1 MKAAINNLDVK
12 NTAGQKMIAR
22 HAPEHKLDETINLF
36 SRGDLKSATRKAS
49 ALRKKYPNCF
59 NSANVFAACMM
70 TANRL
75 PEAANA
81 YERTVSL
88 EPSYAVGHFNIGVC
102 NQDTNRFGKAIDSY
116 TRALEIDPNYLDAAF
131 NRGGVLKMLGNFS
144 EALTDL
150 CYAHTAQP
158 NRRDYA
164 LSYGDCLERLG
175 AFEDALAVYDKF
187 IDHEMEHRAVGCLY
201 ASRQHK
207 EALQRL
213 RHLHAR
219 DSADRNHI
227 IPHAAVGAFI
237 SEQLDVPNPYPFCD
251 PMLDFIKIYNI
262 VNDPAFSDADCANF
276 LSKLTTELKAL
287 DAFTF
292 THTATRSG
300 EQTNK
305 VVLDDSSPRRTVL
318 KELIESAVLRYRQE
332 FAQHADQP
340 FIGDWP
346 DETKT
351 EGWFV
356 SVRRGGF
363 QEMHT
368 HNTAWLSGVF
378 YLQVI
383 ENPAN
388 SEGAIRFSIDSGK
401 YPSIGRK
408 SQTVVHQPA
417 AGDLVLFPS
426 SLFHGTNPVEQD
438 TDRCCV
444 AFDILPA
451 PAPT

>member
-1 MKAAINNLDVK
+1 MKSASSNLDVK

-22 HAPEHKLDETINLF
+22 NAPEHKLDETINLF

-70 TANRL
+70 TADRL

-81 YERTVSL
+81 YERTISL
-88 EPSYAVGHFNIGVC
+88 KPNYAVGHFNIGVC
-102 NQDTNRFGKAIDSY
+102 SQDTNRFDKAIDRY
-116 TRALEIDPNYLDAAF
+116 TRALEIDPNYFDAS
-131 NRGGVLKMLGNFS
+131 NRGGVLKILGNYY
-144 EALTDL
+144 EALSDF
-150 CYAHTAQP
+150 CYSHTGQP
-158 NRRDYA
+158 GRRDYA
-164 LSYGDCLERLG
+164 YSYGDCLQRLG
-175 AFEDALAVYDKF
+175 LFEDALAVYDKF
-187 IDHEMEHRAVGCLY
+187 IDDHEMEHRAVGCLY
-201 ASRQHK
+201 ASGK
-207 EALQRL
+207 NNEALQRL
-213 RHLHAR
+213 EALYER
-219 DSADRNHI
+219 DSGKGNLI
-227 IPHAAVGAFI
+227 IPHAAMSAFL
-237 SEQLDVPNPYPFCD
+237 SEQLDIPNPYPFCD
-251 PMLDFIKIYNI
+251 PMLNFIKIQNI
-262 VNDPAFSDADCANF
+262 ADDPAFVDTDCANF
-276 LSKLTTELKAL
+276 LSKITKELKAL

-292 THTATRSG
+292 THTATRNG
-300 EQTNK
+300 EQTKK
-305 VVLDDSSPRRTVL
+305 VVLDNSSPRRTLL
-318 KELIESAVLRYRQE
+318 KGLIENAVSRYRQE

-368 HNTAWLSGVF
+368 HNTAWLSGVL

-383 ENPAN
+383 ENPIN
-388 SEGAIRFSIDSGK
+388 SEGAIRFSVDSGR
-401 YPSIGRK
+401 YPSIAPESK
-408 SQTVVHQPA
+408 KIVHQPA